1 MCTVYRGLFWSIS
14 RESCVLMLPESFFDF
29 LFNIVVYLAFALPLY
44 FYCTPYVDAISTAD
58 LLEYDE
64 ASTDVDQQGED
75 TLHSPVASSP
85 IKISA
90 DDVASSFQKTH
101 QRARSHTDSEG
112 FFEEVSSFITTLV
125 LILTDKNVE
134 FFVSIL
140 LWIHITEAFV
150 RVISR
155 ECLSYPHRFGN
166 IPSLTF
172 LFAC

>member
-1 MCTVYRGLFWSIS
+1 
-14 RESCVLMLPESFFDF
+14 MLPESFFDF

-112 FFEEVSSFITTLV
+112 FFEEVSANFNHHFDLFNRQKCGV
-125 LILTDKNVE
+125 
-134 FFVSIL
+134 F
-140 LWIHITEAFV
+140 
-150 RVISR
+150 
-155 ECLSYPHRFGN
+155 CLHPIMDLNH
-166 IPSLTF
+166 
-172 LFAC
+172 